1 MFVKGFL
8 FAVIQAVL
16 LIWAAP
22 LLAESCGAGT
32 CHKKLIVQKMPHQ
45 PVKDME
51 CFSCH
56 KQVELNHPLG
66 KGKGAFEFT
75 ATGSKLCFQC
85 HTPMGKGKNVH
96 EPVKSGECIAC
107 HKVHGAADRYLLD
120 NREDLT
126 LVCTKCHDSASFTQK
141 FMHGPVAVGG
151 CTKCHDPHEGPEKYF
166 IKGSS
171 VRNLCLS
178 CHTDMSSALQTEP
191 VVHKP
196 VQSGNCT
203 LCHTPHGGAF
213 KGLLKKKIPDVC
225 IECHPKIG
233 TRLSGLKFPHK
244 PLQTEG
250 GCSNCH
256 SPHTAKGKGLLQGDE
271 KTVCLSCHGRDDL
284 GKPPLT
290 NMKKALEGKKYL
302 HGPLLKGECKG
313 CHDPHGSNFFRM
325 LTGNYPETFYFA
337 YKEGSYDFCLKC
349 HEKNLLRFAETTIY
363 TRFRNGNRN
372 LHYVHVVNR
381 KGRTCRVCHEPHA
394 GNEVKLIS
402 KEGVKFGVWKVPIN
416 FTMTQ
421 SGGSCAPGCHRAFKY
436 DRDKPESYR

>member
-1 MFVKGFL
+1 MWIKGT
-8 FAVIQAVL
+8 VIVAAQLVL
-16 LIWAAP
+16 LIWCAP
-22 LLAESCGAGT
+22 LFAESCGAAT
-32 CHKKLIVQKMPHQ
+32 CHKKLIMQKGPHQ

-56 KQVELNHPLG
+56 KQTHPNHPLG
-66 KGKGAFEFT
+66 KGKGAF
-75 ATGSKLCFQC
+75 ALIASGSALCYKC
-85 HTPMGKGKNVH
+85 HNPMGKGKNVH
-96 EPVKSGECIAC
+96 EPVKKGECIEC
-107 HKVHGAADRYLLD
+107 HKVHGAAGRYLLD
-120 NREDLT
+120 NIEDLT
-126 LVCTKCHDSASFTQK
+126 LVCTKCHDSASFQQK
-141 FMHGPVAVGG
+141 FMHGPVAVGS

-171 VRNLCLS
+171 IRNLCLS
-178 CHTDMSSALQTEP
+178 CHTDMTKSLQAEP

-213 KGLLKKKIPDVC
+213 KGLLKKKMTDLC
-225 IECHPKIG
+225 IECHPGVGKRIA
-233 TRLSGLKFPHK
+233 GLKYPHK
-244 PLQTEG
+244 PLLTED
-250 GCSNCH
+250 GCSMCH
-256 SPHTAKGKGLLQGDE
+256 SPHTAKGKGLLQGEE
-271 KTVCLSCHGRDDL
+271 KGVCLGCHARDDL
-284 GKPPLT
+284 GKPPLA

-302 HGPLLKGECKG
+302 HGPLLKGQCKG
-313 CHDPHGSNFFRM
+313 CHDPHGSNYFRM
-325 LTGNYPETFYFA
+325 LTGNYPAEFYVP
-337 YKEGSYDFCLKC
+337 YKEGIYDFCLKC
-349 HEKNLLRFAETTIY
+349 HDKNLLRYAETTVY

-402 KEGVKFGVWKVPIN
+402 KEGAKFGVWKVPIN
-416 FTMTQ
+416 FTISQ